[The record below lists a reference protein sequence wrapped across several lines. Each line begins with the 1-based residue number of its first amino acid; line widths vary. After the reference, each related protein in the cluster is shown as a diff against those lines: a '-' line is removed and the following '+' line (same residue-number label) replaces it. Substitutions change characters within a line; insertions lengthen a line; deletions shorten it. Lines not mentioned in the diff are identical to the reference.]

1 MYMGLMGM
9 VFGVSSVVG
18 PLLGGAFTD
27 KVSWRWCFYIKYV
40 PDFESRVT
48 FTDSHSPSSLPIG
61 GVAFLIMF
69 FFLRI
74 ESEHVN
80 ESLQRQFIRLDP
92 LGTLV
97 FLPGVVCI
105 LLALQWGGVSYPWNN
120 GRIIALFVVGGVL
133 ILVFIAI
140 QLWRQEDAT
149 VPPRIIKQRSVA
161 AGVVFSM
168 CIGGGMITML
178 YSLAIWFQAVKGVSA
193 VKSGI
198 DTIPMVLSLVV
209 GAIFSGGSVRRTGR
223 YVSWMYVSAI
233 CMAVGAGLI
242 ATFKTNTDHPKWIG
256 YQVLFGWGIG
266 VGMQQ
271 PSMAA
276 QNVLARKD
284 VSTGVSLMF
293 FAQSLG
299 GAGFFC
305 IAQNL
310 FDNYL
315 SKHLGEISGID
326 VESIVQT
333 GATELRNIVP
343 IDKLNDVLVVYN
355 QALVRSFIVA
365 AAVVAF
371 MIVPALA
378 MEWRKLRPIDKDGAG
393 TPGTP
398 GGSGGP
404 VNPEPSG
411 HQKEEA

>member
-1 MYMGLMGM
+1 
-9 VFGVSSVVG
+9 
-18 PLLGGAFTD
+18 
-27 KVSWRWCFYIKYV
+27 
-40 PDFESRVT
+40 
-48 FTDSHSPSSLPIG
+48 
-61 GVAFLIMF
+61 MF

-105 LLALQWGGVSYPWNN
+105 LLALQWGGVTYSWNN

-133 ILVFIAI
+133 ILIFIAI

-168 CIGGGMITML
+168 SIGGGLITML
-178 YSLAIWFQAVKGVSA
+178 YTLAIWFQAVKGVSA

-223 YVSWMYVSAI
+223 YVPWMYVSAI

-242 ATFKTNTDHPKWIG
+242 ATFKTDTDHPKWIG

-299 GAGFFC
+299 GAVFFC

-310 FDNYL
+310 FDSYL
-315 SKHLGEISGID
+315 SKHLGDISGID

-333 GATELRNIVP
+333 GATDLRNIVP

-378 MEWRKLRPIDKDGAG
+378 MEWRKLKPMDKNGPG

-404 VNPEPSG
+404 DNRELSDP
-411 HQKEEA
+411 QKEEA